1 MQHTP
6 ALNAP
11 ARGADMPPPKKI
23 DLIPEELR
31 VWLKEELKERGFSG
45 YVELADALNE
55 RLEASGLE
63 MRVGKS
69 AVHNFGQEYAA
80 FAKIEAEANTWAA
93 QWMQENGLEDEA
105 KRHNV
110 LFNMITA
117 LAFKVMKSQMEKDA
131 AEIDPKELHFIGKLM
146 KDVMSSSGMRE
157 KMSADKEKRIEERAT
172 AAAKAEVAD
181 DLAKNGKS
189 YGLTRETI
197 EKIKAGIL
205 QVPT

>member
-1 MQHTP
+1 M
-6 ALNAP
+6 
-11 ARGADMPPPKKI
+11 
-23 DLIPEELR
+23 
-31 VWLKEELKERGFSG
+31 V
-45 YVELADALNE
+45 
-55 RLEASGLE
+55 
-63 MRVGKS
+63 
-69 AVHNFGQEYAA
+69 NFGQEYAA

-131 AEIDPKELHFIGKLM
+131 DKIDPKELHFIGKLM

>member
-1 MQHTP
+1 
-6 ALNAP
+6 
-11 ARGADMPPPKKI
+11 MPPPKKI

-69 AVHNFGQEYAA
+69 AVHNFGQEYEA
-80 FAKIEAEANTWAA
+80 FAKAEAEASAWAVS
-93 QWMQENGLEDEA
+93 WMEDNGLEDEA

-110 LFNMITA
+110 LFQMITT
-117 LAFKVMKSQMEKDA
+117 LAFKVMKSQMTKEGDQ
-131 AEIDPKELHFIGKLM
+131 IDPQQLHFLGRLM

-157 KMSADKEKRIEERAT
+157 KMSADNEKRIADRAT

-181 DLAKNGKS
+181 DLTKNGKS

>member
-1 MQHTP
+1 
-6 ALNAP
+6 
-11 ARGADMPPPKKI
+11 
-23 DLIPEELR
+23 
-31 VWLKEELKERGFSG
+31 
-45 YVELADALNE
+45 
-55 RLEASGLE
+55 
-63 MRVGKS
+63 
-69 AVHNFGQEYAA
+69 
-80 FAKIEAEANTWAA
+80 
-93 QWMQENGLEDEA
+93 
-105 KRHNV
+105 
-110 LFNMITA
+110 
-117 LAFKVMKSQMEKDA
+117 MEKDA
-131 AEIDPKELHFIGKLM
+131 DEIDPKELHFIGKLM